1 MIFIQK
7 KIKSISFLLTTFQPI
22 IGFIYLYDGDNYYNL
37 SFLICSLY
45 LIFSIKKFNF
55 YFDSS
60 IPLFILLIVCFCF
73 YGEMFEMIGYKY
85 NKGNIISNQN
95 IVI

>member
-37 SFLICSLY
+37 SFLIC
-45 LIFSIKKFNF
+45 IIIGFNY
-55 YFDSS
+55 YFDSL
-60 IPLFILLIVCFCF
+60 IPLFF
-73 YGEMFEMIGYKY
+73 Y
-85 NKGNIISNQN
+85 
-95 IVI
+95 